1 MHCDD
6 FLRPKKMERFM
17 RTAHKAAI
25 TATALVTALATSAA
39 FASAGVSPV
48 QRVSPANLVA
58 SCAAGGANGTL
69 FPNTTTEPFVSVD
82 PHQPRHAIV
91 TWQQDRWTNGGS
103 HAGGY
108 AWTADGVHYRQGV
121 LPFGQ
126 CSGANDYHR
135 ISDLW
140 VSFGPDGVAYSSALQ
155 FDENTARGGVG
166 GATSFDGG
174 ATWKYAQPIIADNDP
189 NLGDDK
195 NSVTADQLHAGVAY
209 QVWDRLDTSNNG
221 FTGPALI
228 SVTHDHGKTWS
239 TPATMVDTAK
249 VAPFT
254 QTIGN
259 IIVEGPNGTL
269 YDFFNLIKYSDA
281 TANTPLSSTYSME
294 TSTDEGAT
302 WSTPTPVATDSSVA
316 EVDPNDP
323 AKGLRAGGGL
333 EAVAVNPVTGKLWAT
348 YEGSDFSA
356 GKYDQVELVSSDDHG
371 KTWSA
376 PSLVSKPGVPAFT
389 PVVSVDALGTV
400 SLSYYDLRYQQAG
413 NTTTLPTA
421 RFLKVLPFGDPR
433 LATERQLTPAFDWL
447 LAPDAGGHMLGDYE
461 GMAAAGPIGEQNV
474 FVASLNAPQH
484 GTDVYSGVFVGPFS
498 AAGGNGATA
507 AGRTALP
514 SHAAH
519 VLNR

>member
-1 MHCDD
+1 
-6 FLRPKKMERFM
+6 M
-17 RTAHKAAI
+17 RTARKAAI
-25 TATALVTALATSAA
+25 TATTLLTALATSAS
-39 FASAGVSPV
+39 FAAAGVSPV
-48 QRVSPANLVA
+48 QRVSPADPVA
-58 SCAAGGANGTL
+58 SCTAGGATGTL

-91 TWQQDRWTNGGS
+91 TWQQDRWSNGGS

-108 AWTADGVHYRQGV
+108 AWTSDGVHYKQGT

-166 GATSFDGG
+166 AATSFDGG
-174 ATWKYAQPIIADNDP
+174 ATWKYAQPIIADDDP

-195 NSVTADQLHAGVAY
+195 NSVTADQLHPGVAY
-209 QVWDRLDTSNNG
+209 QVWDRLDSSDNG

-239 TPATMVDTAK
+239 KPATMVDTAK
-249 VAPFT
+249 IAPFT

-259 IIVEGPNGTL
+259 VIVEGPNGAL
-269 YDFFNLIKYSDA
+269 YDFFNLIQYNDA
-281 TANTPLSSTYSME
+281 NGDTALSSTYSMA

-302 WSTPTPVATDSSVA
+302 WSAPTPVATDSSVA

-323 AKGLRAGGGL
+323 HQGLRAGGGL
-333 EAVAVNPVTGKLWAT
+333 EAVAVNPVTGKIWMT
-348 YEGSDFSA
+348 YEGSDFSG
-356 GKYDQVELVSSDDHG
+356 GKYDQVELVSSDDRG
-371 KTWSA
+371 RTWSKPA
-376 PSLVSKPGVPAFT
+376 LVSKPGVPAFT
-389 PVVSVDALGTV
+389 PVVSVDVLGTV
-400 SLSYYDLRYQQAG
+400 SVSYYDLRYLQAG
-413 NTTTLPTA
+413 DTTTLPTA

-433 LATERQLTPAFDWL
+433 RATERQLTPTFDWL
-447 LAPDAGGHMLGDYE
+447 LAPNAGGHMLGDYE
-461 GMAAAGPIGEQNV
+461 GMASAGPIGEQNV
-474 FVASLNAPQH
+474 FVASLNVPEH
-484 GTDVYSGVFVGPFS
+484 NTDVYSGVFVGPFS
-498 AAGGNGATA
+498 AAGWDGGPASVH
-507 AGRTALP
+507 TALP

-519 VLNR
+519 KLNR